1 MVVMHG
7 RHFTIAILLL
17 TFMSV
22 VTGHLRMKLPRPIA
36 AAPEN
41 PSGNY
46 YNAPLSADGNQFPC
60 KGLHKGPDVGKT
72 PTETWQAG
80 DQARFE

>member
-1 MVVMHG
+1 MNA
-7 RHFTIAILLL
+7 RHCTTAILLL
-17 TFMSV
+17 TFISV
-22 VTGHLRMKLPRPIA
+22 VTGHLRIKLPKPLA

-46 YNAPLSADGNQFPC
+46 YNAPLRADGSEFPC
-60 KGLHKGPDVGKT
+60 KGLHKRPDVDRT

-80 DQARFE
+80 QQARFE

>member
-1 MVVMHG
+1 MHA

-17 TFMSV
+17 TFTSV
-22 VTGHLRMKLPRPIA
+22 VTGHLRIRLPRPLA

-41 PSGNY
+41 PGGNY
-46 YNAPLSADGNQFPC
+46 YNAPLSADGSQFPC
-60 KGLHKGPDVGKT
+60 KGLHKRSDVDKT

-80 DQARFE
+80 QQARFE